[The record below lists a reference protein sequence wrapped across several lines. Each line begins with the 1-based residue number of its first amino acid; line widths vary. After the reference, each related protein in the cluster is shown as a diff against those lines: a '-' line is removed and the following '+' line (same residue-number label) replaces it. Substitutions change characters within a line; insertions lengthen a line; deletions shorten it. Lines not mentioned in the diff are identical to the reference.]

1 MSKKVTRDKGVKMKI
16 KENNIPLH
24 AVQIHPRDDVER
36 RRELNLLR

>member
-16 KENNIPLH
+16 KENNIPLR